1 MRVPDY
7 RALLSRMV
15 MIKPING
22 QHQLRTGNTKRAVM
36 RSEPE
41 TKPLA
46 QNLAQNPAR
55 VPAANLAGKLDS
67 GLKREALIQAGA
79 GLGATMLLSWLAQ
92 IWLAFP
98 PLAILIA
105 ASVYLVFICL
115 IFLWLPEHLPHLR
128 LGTANRITIFRAAL
142 VANLAAASL
151 TPAIFMS
158 HGLAMAA
165 IMVFAFALDGVDGWL
180 ARRFSQASRFGARL
194 DQELDALFTLVLAA
208 TIFWMDKAGAWI
220 LLAGAWHYLFHGL
233 RSVFPGFRNNL
244 PFSHRRRIICGAVV
258 ASLIACASPFL
269 QPPYA
274 EFLGLAII
282 ILLSAS
288 FLIDIVW
295 LWRLFGLQSSHNIDA
310 APQQDAD

>member
-1 MRVPDY
+1 
-7 RALLSRMV
+7 
-15 MIKPING
+15 
-22 QHQLRTGNTKRAVM
+22 M

-41 TKPLA
+41 PKPLA
-46 QNLAQNPAR
+46 QD
-55 VPAANLAGKLDS
+55 LAGRLDS

-79 GLGATMLLSWLAQ
+79 GLSATILLGWLAQ

-105 ASVYLVFICL
+105 ASVYLVFIGL
-115 IFLWLPEHLPHLR
+115 VFLWLPEHSPHLR

-165 IMVFAFALDGVDGWL
+165 IMVFTFALDGVDGWF

-194 DQELDALFTLVLAA
+194 DQELDAAFTLVLAA

-233 RSVFPGFRNNL
+233 RSAFPGFRNNL

-269 QPPYA
+269 EPPYA
-274 EFLGLAII
+274 EFLGLAIV

-288 FLIDIVW
+288 FLIDILW
-295 LWRLFGLQSSHNIDA
+295 LWWLFGLRRPHNIDA